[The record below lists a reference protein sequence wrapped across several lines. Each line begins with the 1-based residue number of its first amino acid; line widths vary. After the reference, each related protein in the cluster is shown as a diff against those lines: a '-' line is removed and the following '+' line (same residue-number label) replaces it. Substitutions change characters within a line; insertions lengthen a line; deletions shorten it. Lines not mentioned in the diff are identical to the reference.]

1 MQKQFL
7 IYLPLLVITAIWL
20 FPIYWAISTSFKPA
34 DIIFSATPTFVFTPT
49 ITNYGYLFGSL
60 IAYQYHLLN
69 SLIIAL
75 GATVVCTIVGTLAAY
90 SINRFTFRGR
100 QPLAFLVLSVLFIP
114 PIVVLIPLYQL
125 YSFLGLL
132 DTHLGLILANSVY
145 NLPIAVWLMQSFF
158 AEIPRDLDDAAM
170 IDGRTRLGAFFRIVL
185 PLSAPGASVTALF
198 VFLFTWDEFLS
209 ALVLT
214 SRNALPASVNLLQ
227 FLTISAAQWGPLLA
241 AATIMWIPPVLAFVI
256 LQRYIVRGLTFG
268 AVK

>member
-1 MQKQFL
+1 MY
-7 IYLPLLVITAIWL
+7 IPLLVITAFWL
-20 FPIYWAISTSFKPA
+20 LPIYWAISTSFKPA
-34 DIIFSATPTFVFTPT
+34 DIIFSATPQFIFNPT
-49 ITNYGYLFGSL
+49 ISNYGYLFGSL

-69 SLIIAL
+69 SLIIAV
-75 GATVVCTIVGTLAAY
+75 GATVLCVTIGTLAAY

-100 QPLAFLVLSVLFIP
+100 QSLAFLILSVLFIP

-125 YSFLGLL
+125 FSFLGLL
-132 DTHLGLILANSVY
+132 DTYFGLILANSVY

-170 IDGRTRLGAFFRIVL
+170 IDGRTRLGAFFHIVL

-241 AATIMWIPPVLAFVI
+241 AATIMWIPPVIAFVM